1 MRWSAPSLFFCLLTP
16 STTALIAALER
27 AIVFEEA
34 MKRFLAATLG
44 LLFSVRIA
52 AETRPILY
60 DPVSLNIGVN
70 CQWQSRCMSQ
80 QHRAMRHALDYVGR
94 EKPPQWRVHLCNRNA
109 RRAGNRV
116 DWIGF
121 EHCVGNPRLKPVKR
135 TRR

>member
-1 MRWSAPSLFFCLLTP
+1 
-16 STTALIAALER
+16 
-27 AIVFEEA
+27 
-34 MKRFLAATLG
+34 MKRSLAAMLG
-44 LLFSVRIA
+44 LLFSVRVG
-52 AETRPILY
+52 AEVRPILY

-80 QHRAMRHALDYVGR
+80 QHSAMRRALKYVAR
-94 EKPPQWRVHLCNRNA
+94 QRPPQWRVQLCNRNA

-121 EHCVGNPRLKPVKR
+121 EHCIRNPALRPVKR